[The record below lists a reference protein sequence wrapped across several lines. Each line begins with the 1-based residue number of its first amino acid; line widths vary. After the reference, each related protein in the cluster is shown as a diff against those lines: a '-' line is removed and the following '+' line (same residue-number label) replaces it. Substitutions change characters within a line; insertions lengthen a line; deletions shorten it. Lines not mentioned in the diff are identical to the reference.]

1 MSSTPTISGTIADS
15 ISRPIAVITTAS
27 GWIRKRCRRM
37 PIARLKLIRKIQ
49 TDIHRR
55 SPLVA
60 DRFWRRTACACV
72 AGRRPFLV
80 PGRTTKAMRRSCRF
94 CWWRMRR
101 SVVSSRSNPAA
112 SAFRSA
118 PLLVCP
124 SPAIAPCRRSAQTT
138 RGQALRRAVVKRMST
153 AAQPVCNLVPT
164 GERLAR
170 PSRLTATTSKTA

>member
-60 DRFWRRTACACV
+60 DRFWRPACACV

-112 SAFRSA
+112 SAAFRSA